1 MGVFPFDRPKNYNE
15 MLNKIGLFTFLEAIV
30 LTLLIPNILDPIRQV
45 LYARDWHVKVMSIE
59 LPLLVVLPG
68 VAIAL
73 FARIIRLHDK
83 LSDLFRIRQ
92 HFDVS
97 RILLPLAKAVGYK
110 PSEKALKA
118 LKTDRKRAMR
128 KTFYRYASFE
138 EPAISKALVLSAIDS
153 WTWYWV
159 LLEFLFLLVIT
170 ASLFLAFHA
179 LRPAFFTLAAFGV
192 LLLLFLSA
200 FPVCARKASNQ
211 IEEIVSDPKR
221 AEKIRLEFAALLHNH
236 GK

>member
-1 MGVFPFDRPKNYNE
+1 
-15 MLNKIGLFTFLEAIV
+15 MLNKIGLFTFLDAVV
-30 LTLLIPNILDPIRQV
+30 LTLVIANILNPINRA
-45 LYARDWHVKVMSIE
+45 LYARDWHVRVMSIE

-68 VAIAL
+68 VPIAL

-97 RILLPLAKAVGYK
+97 RILLPLADAVGYK

-118 LKTDRKRAMR
+118 LKTGRKRAMR

-138 EPAISKALVLSAIDS
+138 EPAISKALVLSAIDI

-170 ASLFLAFHA
+170 ASLFFAFHA

-192 LLLLFLSA
+192 LLLVFLTA
-200 FPVCARKASNQ
+200 FPVCARKASDQ
-211 IEEIVSDPKR
+211 IEEIVSDPRR
-221 AEKIRLEFAALLHNH
+221 AAKIRLEFSALVRNH

>member
-1 MGVFPFDRPKNYNE
+1 VFPFNRPKNYSE
-15 MLNKIGLFTFLEAIV
+15 MLDKIGLFTFFEAIV
-30 LTLLIPNILDPIRQV
+30 LTLIITNILDPIRQA

-59 LPLLVVLPG
+59 LPLLVVLPSL
-68 VAIAL
+68 AIAL

-110 PSEKALKA
+110 ASEEALKA

-138 EPAISKALVLSAIDS
+138 EPAISKALVLSAIDI

-159 LLEFLFLLVIT
+159 LLEFVFLLVIT
-170 ASLFLAFHA
+170 ASLFLGFHA

-192 LLLLFLSA
+192 FLLLFLTA
-200 FPVCARKASNQ
+200 FPVCARKASDQ
-211 IEEIVSDPKR
+211 IEEIVSDPER
-221 AEKIRLEFAALLHNH
+221 ARKIRLEFAALLHNH